1 VYFREGLRV
10 SGTSLAVVPL
20 MALFGG
26 IFGTYLAGR
35 WVRDRATMWAGGIG
49 AAALLIALATTGVLW
64 TRSLPIEY
72 ALLGEGVGVRVTA
85 LSVFLSTV
93 ACLVGLVAT
102 VYAIGSEDAGDAPDV
117 YFPLVLAAVAGVV
130 GIGLAADLFSLY
142 VFFEVMAV
150 ATYALVPFAVDR
162 ATAVEAGVKYVVMN
176 AAGSLLAIFG
186 ISLVYAHT
194 GGTLDFATLSGELA
208 ATAGP
213 GPLEAAVLF
222 LVVGFGVKAAVVPL
236 HTWLPDAYAES
247 PASASA
253 LLAGLATPAAI
264 VAMVKALSA
273 IPEGVSVGLLLLVL
287 GGLTMT
293 VGNFLAL
300 GQRDLKRLLA
310 YSSIPHVGYIVFGFG
325 VGFYGGFGIAFD
337 GALFHVLANAFMK
350 GGAFLAV
357 GAIGYRLA
365 GVDGEVRTLDA
376 LAGVGY
382 RMPVA
387 AGAIAV
393 AVVALSGVPPLAGF
407 WGKLFIVLGSAE
419 VSGAV
424 GVGLA
429 VLVIGNSFLSLGY
442 YLPVLGALFA
452 TPDDTVASLERT
464 PTLLAVPIL
473 ALTAGTLLLGL
484 APAFGLDLVGPA
496 ADVLQGGLEVTP

>member
-1 VYFREGLRV
+1 M
-10 SGTSLAVVPL
+10 SGTHLAIAPL
-20 MALFGG
+20 IALFGG
-26 IFGTYLAGR
+26 VLGAYLAGR
-35 WVRDRATMWAGGIG
+35 STRGRSATRPGVV
-49 AAALLIALATTGVLW
+49 AALALVLALASTWLLW

-72 ALLGEGVGVRVTA
+72 ALFGEGVGVRVTA
-85 LSVFLSTV
+85 LSVFLSTI
-93 ACLVGLVAT
+93 ACMVGLAVT
-102 VYAIGSEDAGDAPDV
+102 VHAMGSDDSDDAADL
-117 YFPLVLAAVAGVV
+117 YFPLVLATVAGVV
-130 GIGLAADLFSLY
+130 GIGLSADLFSLY

-162 ATAVEAGVKYVVMN
+162 ATAVEAGLKYVIMN

-194 GGTLDFATLSGELA
+194 GGVLDFAALSGALT
-208 ATAGP
+208 ATTGP

-236 HTWLPDAYAES
+236 HTWLPDAYTES

-253 LLAGLATPAAI
+253 LLAALATPAAI
-264 VAMVKALSA
+264 VAMGKALSVV
-273 IPEGVSVGLLLLVL
+273 PDGVSVGLLLLVL
-287 GGLTMT
+287 GALTMT

-310 YSSIPHVGYIVFGFG
+310 YSSIPHVGYIVFGLG
-325 VGFYGGFGIAFD
+325 VGFYGGFDVAFD

-365 GVDGEVRTLDA
+365 GVEGEHRTLDA

-393 AVVALSGVPPLAGF
+393 AVLALAGVPPLAGF

-429 VLVIGNSFLSLGY
+429 VIVVGNSFLSLGY
-442 YLPVLGALFA
+442 YLPVLGALFDSPTDA
-452 TPDDTVASLERT
+452 VSSLDRT
-464 PTLLAVPIL
+464 PTRLAVPIL
-473 ALTAGTLLLGL
+473 AMTAGTILLGL

-496 ADVLQGGLEVTP
+496 ADVLQHGLEVTP

>member
-1 VYFREGLRV
+1 V
-10 SGTSLAVVPL
+10 SGTHLAIVPL
-20 MALFGG
+20 IALFAGV
-26 IFGTYLAGR
+26 FGAYLAGQY
-35 WVRDRATMWAGGIG
+35 VRDRPTARSGVIATVS
-49 AAALLIALATTGVLW
+49 LLIALATTWLLW

-72 ALLGEGVGVRVTA
+72 ALLGEGVGIRVTA
-85 LSVFLSTV
+85 LSIFLSTV
-93 ACLVGLVAT
+93 ACLIGLLVT
-102 VYAIGSEDAGDAPDV
+102 VYAIGSEDARDAPDV

-186 ISLVYAHT
+186 VSLIYAHT
-194 GGTLDFATLSGELA
+194 GGVLDFATLSAELT
-208 ATAGP
+208 ATTGP

-222 LVVGFGVKAAVVPL
+222 LVIGFGVKAAVVPL
-236 HTWLPDAYAES
+236 HTWLPDAYTEA

-273 IPEGVSVGLLLLVL
+273 VPEGVSVGLLLLVL

-325 VGFYGGFGIAFD
+325 VGFYGGFGVAFD

-365 GVDGEVRTLDA
+365 GAEGETRTLSA
-376 LAGVGY
+376 LSGVGY

-393 AVVALSGVPPLAGF
+393 AVLALAGVPPLAGF

-429 VLVIGNSFLSLGY
+429 LLVIGNSFLSLGY
-442 YLPVLGALFA
+442 YLPVLGALFG
-452 TPDDTVASLERT
+452 TPTDAVRTLDRT
-464 PTLLAVPIL
+464 PTLLAIPIL
-473 ALTAGTLLLGL
+473 ALTGGTILLGL

-496 ADVLQGGLEVTP
+496 AEVLESGLEVTP

>member
-1 VYFREGLRV
+1 M
-10 SGTSLAVVPL
+10 SGTYLAIVPL
-20 MALFGG
+20 VALFGG
-26 IFGTYLAGR
+26 VFGTYLAGR
-35 WVRDRATMWAGGIG
+35 YTRERSTAWAGGIAVVSLLVAL
-49 AAALLIALATTGVLW
+49 AATALLWI
-64 TRSLPIEY
+64 RSLPIEY

-85 LSVFLSTV
+85 LAVFLSSIS
-93 ACLVGLVAT
+93 CLVGLAAT
-102 VYAIGSEDAGDAPDV
+102 VHATGSGDAEDAPEV
-117 YFPLVLAAVAGVV
+117 YFPLVLAAAAGVV
-130 GIGLAADLFSLY
+130 GIGFAADLFSLY

-162 ATAVEAGVKYVVMN
+162 ATAVEAGIKYVVMN

-186 ISLVYAHT
+186 ISIVYAHS
-194 GGTLDFATLSGELA
+194 GGVLDFATLSGELA
-208 ATAGP
+208 TTTGP

-264 VAMVKALSA
+264 VAMIKALA
-273 IPEGVSVGLLLLVL
+273 VVPDGVSVGLLLLVL

-325 VGFYGGFGIAFD
+325 VGFYGGFSVAFD

-357 GAIGYRLA
+357 GAITYRLA
-365 GVDGEVRTLDA
+365 EIEGETRTLDA
-376 LAGVGY
+376 LSGVGY

-393 AVVALSGVPPLAGF
+393 AVLALSGVPPLAGF

-419 VSGAV
+419 ISGTV

-429 VLVIGNSFLSLGY
+429 LLVIGNSFLSLGY
-442 YLPVLGALFA
+442 YLPVLGALFGTPTDA
-452 TPDDTVASLERT
+452 TRVVDRT
-464 PTLLAVPIL
+464 PVALAVPIL
-473 ALTAGTLLLGL
+473 ALTAGTILLGL
-484 APAFGLDLVGPA
+484 APAFGLDLVGSA
-496 ADVLQGGLEVTP
+496 ADVLQGGLEVAP

>member
-1 VYFREGLRV
+1 M
-10 SGTSLAVVPL
+10 SGTPLAIAPFV
-20 MALFGG
+20 ALSGG
-26 IFGTYLAGR
+26 VFGTYLVGR
-35 WVRDRATMWAGGIG
+35 SPRGRSVAWAGVV
-49 AAALLIALATTGVLW
+49 ASVAVLLASGTTWLLW
-64 TRSLPIEY
+64 LRSLPIEY
-72 ALLGEGVGVRVTA
+72 ALFGEGVGVRVTA

-93 ACLVGLVAT
+93 ACLVGLAVIVHA
-102 VYAIGSEDAGDAPDV
+102 AGSTDSKDAPEL
-117 YFPLVLAAVAGVV
+117 YYPLVLATLAGVV
-130 GIGLAADLFSLY
+130 GIGLSADLFSLY

-150 ATYALVPFAVDR
+150 GTYALVPFAVDR
-162 ATAVEAGVKYVVMN
+162 ATAVEAGLKYVIMN

-194 GGTLDFATLSGELA
+194 GGVLDFATLSGELA
-208 ATAGP
+208 ATTGP

-236 HTWLPDAYAES
+236 HTWLPDAYTES

-253 LLAGLATPAAI
+253 LLAALATPAAI
-264 VAMVKALSA
+264 VAMGKALA
-273 IPEGVSVGLLLLVL
+273 VVPDGVSVGLLLLVV
-287 GGLTMT
+287 GALTMT

-310 YSSIPHVGYIVFGFG
+310 YSSIPHVGYILFGLG

-357 GAIGYRLA
+357 GAIAYRLA
-365 GVDGEVRTLDA
+365 GAEGKHRTLGA

-382 RMPVA
+382 QMPVA

-393 AVVALSGVPPLAGF
+393 AVLALAGVPPLAGF

-429 VLVIGNSFLSLGY
+429 ILVIGNSFLSLGY
-442 YLPVLGALFA
+442 YLPVLGALFDSPTDA
-452 TPDDTVASLERT
+452 VSSLDRT
-464 PTLLAVPIL
+464 PTLLAIPIL
-473 ALTAGTLLLGL
+473 ALTGGTILLGL

-496 ADVLQGGLEVTP
+496 ADVLQHGLEVTP

>member
-1 VYFREGLRV
+1 M
-10 SGTSLAVVPL
+10 SGTHLAIVPL
-20 MALFGG
+20 IALLGG
-26 IFGTYLAGR
+26 VFGTYLAGR
-35 WVRDRATMWAGGIG
+35 YAPGRSTVWAGTI
-49 AAALLIALATTGVLW
+49 AIVALVTTLVSTWLLW
-64 TRSLPIEY
+64 TRSLPVEY

-85 LSVFLSTV
+85 LSVFLSAV
-93 ACLVGLVAT
+93 ACLVGLAVT
-102 VYAIGSEDAGDAPDV
+102 VYAMGSNDSENAADL
-117 YFPLVLAAVAGVV
+117 YFPLVLSTVAGVV
-130 GIGLAADLFSLY
+130 GIGLSADLFSLY

-150 ATYALVPFAVDR
+150 ATYALVPFAVHR
-162 ATAVEAGVKYVVMN
+162 ATAVEAGVKYVIMN

-194 GGTLDFATLSGELA
+194 GGVLDFAVLSGALT
-208 ATAGP
+208 ATTGP

-236 HTWLPDAYAES
+236 HTWLPDAYTES

-253 LLAGLATPAAI
+253 LLAALATPAAI
-264 VAMVKALSA
+264 VAMGKALSV
-273 IPEGVSVGLLLLVL
+273 IPDGVSVGLLLLVL

-310 YSSIPHVGYIVFGFG
+310 YSSIPHVGYVLFGLG
-325 VGFYGGFGIAFD
+325 VGFYGGLGVAFD

-357 GAIGYRLA
+357 GAIAYRLA
-365 GVDGEVRTLDA
+365 GTDGEHRTLDA

-393 AVVALSGVPPLAGF
+393 AVLALSGVPPLAGF

-419 VSGAV
+419 ISGAV

-442 YLPVLGALFA
+442 YLPVLGSLFA
-452 TPDDTVASLERT
+452 TPEDAVASLDRT
-464 PTLLAVPIL
+464 PTALAVPIL
-473 ALTAGTLLLGL
+473 VLTAGTILLGL

-496 ADVLQGGLEVTP
+496 ADVLQHGLEVSP